1 MLVASRDPY
10 HSGADAPPSPGV
22 VPRLARAMSVLQ
34 VAGTLLAIPVGIGS
48 AYTMYRANF
57 SIDSTCQ
64 TLRTNIIAMI
74 DKKIDAGTRRML
86 VRRDVEGFEKTCGG
100 VDPDAEAAFKT
111 LLAADAPPKAV
122 APKAEPA
129 AAVVAKQ
136 PATDDKWLDAVRTA
150 LVAHAPDPVAVDT
163 PDEPVTAV
171 VAPAVARPAP
181 AETHVVS
188 KAPAPATAVVSP
200 APGAPL
206 VLVAPALPP
215 ATAVAAAPAPHADS
229 DHPVPPESIPEVTA
243 SAGDNRMS
251 HADQGGRFG
260 WIAHVPLLGR
270 ALVR

>member
-1 MLVASRDPY
+1 MLR
-10 HSGADAPPSPGV
+10 PSPGV
-22 VPRLARAMSVLQ
+22 VPRLARAMSILQ
-34 VAGTLLAIPVGIGS
+34 IAGTLLAIPVGIGS

-57 SIDSTCQ
+57 SVDSACQ
-64 TLRTNIIAMI
+64 ALRSNIIAMI

-86 VRRDVEGFEKTCGG
+86 VRRDVESFEKTCGG

-111 LLAADAPPKAV
+111 LLAADTPPKAV
-122 APKAEPA
+122 APKAEPPV
-129 AAVVAKQ
+129 AVAAKQ
-136 PATDDKWLDAVRTA
+136 PATDDKWLDAVRAA

-163 PDEPVTAV
+163 ADEPVTAV
-171 VAPAVARPAP
+171 VAPA
-181 AETHVVS
+181 EMHVVN
-188 KAPAPATAVVSP
+188 KAPAATAVSP

-206 VLVAPALPP
+206 MLVAPALPP

-243 SAGDNRMS
+243 SAGDDRMS

-270 ALVR
+270 ALAR